1 MYAPHYCSFPPP
13 VTYASRSSMLRTR
26 QRDLPSMVEV
36 RNGRPASPKLEGIW
50 AVLWRSYPALE
61 HTYPGYVWHIGE
73 YLHNVPTL
81 LTAFSNRC
89 SLNID
94 NITTPLRSGGKPSSP
109 SPPDVDLVCTHGG
122 QLFFTYFIH
131 HKICHFECTFGFNKH
146 ESQQGMRKGMRAGEE
161 AGAHEEDR

>member
-1 MYAPHYCSFPPP
+1 MYAPHYRSFPPP

-26 QRDLPSMVEV
+26 RRDLPSVVEV

-81 LTAFSNRC
+81 LTHRLSNRW
-89 SLNID
+89 SVNID
-94 NITTPLRSGGKPSSP
+94 NVTTPLRSGGKPSSP
-109 SPPDVDLVCTHGG
+109 SPPDVDWVVNHILNLLDPS
-122 QLFFTYFIH
+122 Q
-131 HKICHFECTFGFNKH
+131 ICHVKYTLSSVHTALN
-146 ESQQGMRKGMRAGEE
+146 M
-161 AGAHEEDR
+161 AHSKSRGR